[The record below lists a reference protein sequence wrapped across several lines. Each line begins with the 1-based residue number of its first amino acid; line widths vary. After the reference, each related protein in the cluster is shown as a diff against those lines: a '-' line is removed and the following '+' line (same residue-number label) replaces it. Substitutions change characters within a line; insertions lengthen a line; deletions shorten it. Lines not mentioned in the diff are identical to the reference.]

1 MSMYQPK
8 GAVEEKDSS
17 ETKDEGGEASPGDS
31 KDKEDEP
38 EEEVELSQAE
48 KDAKILEG
56 LPEDAQTILQV
67 GVVTVLCG
75 VGDHHSPF
83 NFLMSHDLLHN
94 HCYLFI
100 LL

>member
-75 VGDHHSPF
+75 VGVLSHSFTDHHPPSTV
-83 NFLMSHDLLHN
+83 
-94 HCYLFI
+94 
-100 LL
+100 